1 MQIQVDFPSVF
12 NAAVPRVYIKKVSLL
27 PTSEKGGKNGVSYD
41 LEADDK
47 LASNKFGKKR
57 PKQNN
62 PRFAD
67 ARPDGKALSVNVEV
81 TIKEIIKENGDT
93 TWYDNSQF
101 KEYLNLKVV
110 LVKNRAAIENLED
123 GKFTPRNLKRLL
135 RKGMAIQKIIS
146 VRKDDT
152 PIIDQKIE
160 MMDGNSV
167 YCTTYEVNFKIP
179 NYRPRNLSVF
189 AASIIDLRE
198 YYLHKYP
205 GVRPSRNFTQG
216 AVVSQRVIRGG
227 DTVTDANI
235 YLLPNNK
242 LYAGPIHYH
251 EPTGY
256 MVGAFHSKQKHA
268 ALERKKVPNLVVR
281 DFRLLDTVQE
291 ADLLLRPERKKRR
304 KKLQN
309 KRAQGNRNITKELYI
324 TEPDYAFNE
333 KNELRFIFHLD
344 MHKVIAEKAQ
354 FGACFAQADESSRKT
369 IVRNTKIKNISVF
382 RHRVRPGLTRNDIIL
397 SDHED
402 RTELLAQSG
411 ERKRNFVRPRRTTR
425 SLNPTLE
432 DSEKVL
438 IGGIR
443 ELNLDLPNVD
453 GIRTFTVSDFD
464 MAKKT
469 DGVYSYSVDFEIAD
483 GTIPFANDQK
493 KKLSQ
498 AIKGLTEFY
507 NIAKRPENTNPAT
520 GLFTDDFIKEM
531 EATYK
536 IPEFGE
542 INIPNRRRRR
552 RAVQSSIAKAPW
564 LNAIAAY
571 TDVMRNLTNVRVDDI
586 IRTGFLLHSLVEP
599 SSGTVDGIETTLNML
614 NQLQNKLS
622 LAVLGGRNR
631 ATSPLANTN
640 VQMVDEI
647 DFNAKTPAFKGKLS
661 KTSIRMTKKFNRF
674 HDSNIQNNVGYDFLG
689 LPRSKNLGLR
699 VLTTQQLRQ
708 RLLLENK
715 KYFSRDIQ
723 FEVPEPELEADEAN
737 DAEDFTR
744 FIDLQDA
751 FYSYLTPAKIM
762 YGNKKLNLNK
772 RGRRL
777 WNTKQ
782 YESIFASLSTMGSG
796 RDTLSYK
803 NQEVSRIPRTSI
815 YSKLSPPIEYR
826 SGYRKNKANIGID
839 EYETNVVNSNALSK
853 YGVTITTKK
862 TERSFQKSE
871 NILFG
876 LDDEESNNSKSVKSM
891 GENSNFPSGSLPKEN
906 FTLRTVDDTQLKDFS
921 SVASIFIKSAAYA
934 TRGNLSSKKR
944 NNILKFRPSDEN
956 NIMDRE
962 LEKYNE
968 DPQSEKKKEA
978 FIRKIPNQI
987 KSIFLGDDPRTRKNW
1002 FTILEN
1008 KGEDLLTSPRYA
1020 GLCYFNYNHI
1030 NQIEVLVGFEEDRN
1044 GNSQV
1049 SAPIYRVLN
1058 KRIFDRISESGQ
1070 PFVCRMRSAKV
1081 PFFGKSNKLSLPEFN
1096 ETFILVA
1103 RTTNQ
1108 DVRSDAE
1115 VIDVPEETEEDFDL
1129 QSDDETIFI
1138 SRLTEYED
1146 LNTTGRRMLRRLI
1159 RRDTRLG
1166 GLMPEYTS
1174 TAFVQQP
1181 RIIARVG
1188 TRFNASEIDP
1198 ADNVSSGVSTTLID
1212 LEENQ
1217 MQRARAPRTAA
1228 ATTRPT
1234 TATTTRAA
1242 PMSSG
1247 TGMTSGGG
1255 GGGY

>member
-1 MQIQVDFPSVF
+1 MQIQVDFRSVF
-12 NAAVPRVYIKKVSLL
+12 NTAVPRVYIKKVSLL
-27 PTSEKGGKNGVSYD
+27 PTSEKGERNGVSYD
-41 LEADDK
+41 LESDDK
-47 LASNKFGKKR
+47 LVPNKFGKKK

-62 PRFAD
+62 PRFRD
-67 ARPDGKALSVNVEV
+67 VRPDGKALSVNVEV

-135 RKGMAIQKIIS
+135 RKGMAMQKMIS

-160 MMDGNSV
+160 MIDGNSV
-167 YCTTYEVNFKIP
+167 YCTTYEINFKIP

-205 GVRPSRNFTQG
+205 GVNPSRNFTQG
-216 AVVSQRVIRGG
+216 AVVSQRVIQGG
-227 DTVTDANI
+227 DTVTDSNI

-256 MVGAFHSKQKHA
+256 MVGAFHSRQDHDT
-268 ALERKKVPNLVVR
+268 LERRKVPNLVVR
-281 DFRLLDTVQE
+281 DYRLLETIQE
-291 ADLLLRPERKKRR
+291 SDLLLRPERKKRR

-344 MHKVIAEKAQ
+344 MHKVIAEKTQ
-354 FGACFAQADESSRKT
+354 FGACFTQADESSRRT
-369 IVRNTKIKNISVF
+369 IIRNTKIKNISVF
-382 RHRVRPGLTRNDIIL
+382 RHKVRPGLTKNDIVL
-397 SDHED
+397 LDHED
-402 RTELLAQSG
+402 KTELLAQSG

-425 SLNPTLE
+425 SLNPALE

-443 ELNLDLPNVD
+443 ELKLDLPSAD
-453 GIRTFTVSDFD
+453 GVRTFTVSDFD

-498 AIKGLTEFY
+498 AIQGLTEFY
-507 NIAKRPENTNPAT
+507 NIANRPGNTNPVT

-552 RAVQSSIAKAPW
+552 RIVQSSIAKAPW
-564 LNAIAAY
+564 LNAIAVY

-586 IRTGFLLHSLVEP
+586 TRTGFLLHSLIEP

-614 NQLQNKLS
+614 NKLQNKLS

-647 DFNAKTPAFKGKLS
+647 DFNARTSAFKGKLP

-674 HDSNIQNNVGYDFLG
+674 HDSNIQNSVGYDFLG
-689 LPRSKNLGLR
+689 LRQSKNLGLR
-699 VLTTQQLRQ
+699 VLTTKQLGQ
-708 RLLLENK
+708 RLLLENQ
-715 KYFSRDIQ
+715 KYFSREVQ
-723 FEVPEPELEADEAN
+723 FEIPEPDLEPDEGGAP
-737 DAEDFTR
+737 EDFTR

-751 FYSYLTPAKIM
+751 YYSYLTPAKVM
-762 YGNKKLNLNK
+762 YGNKKINLNN

-777 WNTKQ
+777 WNIKQ
-782 YESIFASLSTMGSG
+782 YESIFTSLSTMGAG
-796 RDTLSYK
+796 RDTLSYQNK
-803 NQEVSRIPRTSI
+803 KISRIPRTSI
-815 YSKLSPPIEYR
+815 YSTLLPPIEYR
-826 SGYRKNKANIGID
+826 SGYNKNKSKIDIEKYEAN
-839 EYETNVVNSNALSK
+839 VANSVAMSK

-862 TERSFQKSE
+862 TERAFQNSE

-876 LDDEESNNSKSVKSM
+876 LDDKEADNSKSVKAM
-891 GENSNFPSGSLPKEN
+891 GQGSNFPSGSIPIDIQALNKVSDVQ
-906 FTLRTVDDTQLKDFS
+906 LRDFS
-921 SVASIFIKSAAYA
+921 SVASIFVKSAAYA
-934 TRGNLSSKKR
+934 TRGNLSQKKR
-944 NNILKFRPSDEN
+944 NNILKFRPSNEN
-956 NIMDRE
+956 NIMDAE
-962 LEKYNE
+962 LEKYNQTPE
-968 DPQSEKKKEA
+968 PEKKKEN
-978 FIRKIPNQI
+978 FIRKMPNQI
-987 KSIFLGDDPRTRKNW
+987 KSIFLGDDPRANKNW

-1030 NQIEVLVGFEEDRN
+1030 NQIEVLVGFESDRA
-1044 GNSQV
+1044 GTPQM
-1049 SAPIYRVLN
+1049 SAPIYKVLN
-1058 KRIFDRISESGQ
+1058 KTIFDRVSESGQ

-1096 ETFILVA
+1096 ETFILVS

-1115 VIDVPEETEEDFDL
+1115 VIDVPEEAEEDFDF
-1129 QSDDETIFI
+1129 QSDDETAFV

-1174 TAFVQQP
+1174 TTFVQQP

-1188 TRFNASEIDP
+1188 TRFNASEVEP
-1198 ADNVSSGVSTTLID
+1198 ADNVDSGASATLID
-1212 LEENQ
+1212 IEQNQ
-1217 MQRARAPRTAA
+1217 MQRTRAPRTATT
-1228 ATTRPT
+1228 TTRST
-1234 TATTTRAA
+1234 TSTASRAA

-1247 TGMTSGGG
+1247 GGMTSGGG
-1255 GGGY
+1255 GY